1 MKGIYL
7 WSVVLIFICMVLLP
21 LFSMDKATIPNNQSQ
36 PPDPP
41 HTENVESFRMYLTE
55 EDKIVNITARDYCI
69 GVVLAEMAAEYEL
82 EALKAQSVVAYTYAK
97 YKSNLR
103 KDEDYDITD
112 TSKKDQAFLSVEK
125 AKERFGDNYNK
136 YVEKVTSAVDSVLGQ
151 TILYDGKPILAACHS
166 ISGGKTESATDIW
179 GGEYP
184 YLMPVES
191 VGDVLNPK
199 YLTEVT
205 VSTDDMKSAL
215 KTLEITTDKDPSKWF
230 DNLNRTDSGTVLKLT
245 ACGTEI
251 KGSELRTALGLRSA
265 NFDIAYSNGNF
276 KFTVRGYGHGV
287 GMSQYGAQFMAL
299 QGSSYQEIIK
309 WYYTDCEISNF
320 SGTAE

>member
-7 WSVVLIFICMVLLP
+7 WSVIIIFICTVLFP
-21 LFSMDKATIPNNQSQ
+21 LFSMDKTSAQDNGGLPSNPPSQ
-36 PPDPP
+36 
-41 HTENVESFRMYLTE
+41 ENAETFRMYMTE
-55 EDKIVNITARDYCI
+55 EEKIVNITARDYCI
-69 GVVLAEMAAEYEL
+69 GVVSAEMAAEYEL

-97 YKSNLR
+97 YKANLR

-112 TSKKDQAFLSVEK
+112 TSKKDQAFLSVDE
-125 AKERFGDNYNK
+125 AKDRFGDNYQK
-136 YVEKVTSAVDSVLGQ
+136 YTEKITSAVDSVLGQ
-151 TILYDGKPILAACHS
+151 TITYNGKPILAACHS
-166 ISGGKTESATDIW
+166 ISGGKTESAADIW

-205 VSTDDMKSAL
+205 VSSEDMKKAL
-215 KTLEITTDKDPSKWF
+215 QELDITAEDDASKWL
-230 DNLNRTDSGTVLKLT
+230 DNITRTDSGSVLKIT
-245 ACGTEI
+245 ACGKEV

-265 NFDIAYSNGNF
+265 NFDVAYSDGNF

-299 QGSSYQEIIK
+299 QGSSYKDIIK
-309 WYYTDCEISNF
+309 WYYTDCEIV
-320 SGTAE
+320 G

>member
-7 WSVVLIFICMVLLP
+7 WSVVIIFICMVLFP
-21 LFSMDKATIPNNQSQ
+21 LFSMDKTSAPDNGSLPSNPPSQ
-36 PPDPP
+36 
-41 HTENVESFRMYLTE
+41 ENAETFRMYLTE
-55 EDKIVNITARDYCI
+55 KDKIVNITARDYCI
-69 GVVLAEMAAEYEL
+69 GVVSAEMAAEYEL

-97 YKSNLR
+97 YKANLR

-112 TSKKDQAFLSVEK
+112 TSKKDQAFLSVDET
-125 AKERFGDNYNK
+125 KERFGDNYQK
-136 YVEKVTSAVDSVLGQ
+136 YNEKISSAVDSVLGQ
-151 TILYDGKPILAACHS
+151 TITHNGKPILAACHS

-184 YLMPVES
+184 YLKPVES

-205 VSTDDMKSAL
+205 VSSEDMKKAL
-215 KTLEITTDKDPSKWF
+215 HELDITADGDASKWL
-230 DNLNRTDSGTVLKLT
+230 DNITRTDSGSVLKIS
-245 ACGTEI
+245 ACGKEI
-251 KGSELRTALGLRSA
+251 KGSELRTALGLRSS
-265 NFDIAYSNGNF
+265 NFDVAYSDGNF

-299 QGSSYQEIIK
+299 QGSSYKDIIK
-309 WYYTDCEISNF
+309 WYYTDCEIV
-320 SGTAE
+320 G